1 MKACVFVGPTL
12 RAQDLPAGDDIV
24 VLPPVAQ
31 GEVYRVAQ
39 MRPQAIGIIDGYFEG
54 VLSVWH
60 KEILWAMAEGIHVFG
75 SASMGALR
83 AAELHSFGMVGVGR
97 IFEAYRDGGL
107 EDDDEVA
114 VIHGPRE
121 TGYVALSE
129 AMVNIRRTLFEAE
142 RAGVITAPSRD
153 ALVGLAKDLFY
164 HDRTFERLL
173 QVAEGSLPPG
183 EVEALR
189 TWLPDGRVD
198 QKRDDAMAMLQ
209 AIKAL
214 LASGPQPMRVEYTL
228 EWTEVW
234 DDATLAAAA
243 SPFVAPRG
251 APGQLADERVLEEL
265 RLEPDTYAAVRDRAL
280 LRFLAAREAQR
291 RRSTADTGALRD
303 VLDRLR
309 ARHGLSTRADLERWL
324 AANAIDGQRLE
335 RILED
340 EARHEA
346 IGALAAPSL
355 SHALLDELRLR
366 NEFARFAARARDKQ
380 AALEA
385 HGLGDPIVAD
395 AQAAPP
401 PALRAW
407 YFERRLGR
415 PLPDDIDA
423 AARELGFANRADFDR
438 ALRREWLYLG
448 YGDFPVEHALE
459 AMGEDARRM
468 RGQCR

>member
-1 MKACVFVGPTL
+1 VKACVFVGPTL
-12 RAQDLPAGDDIV
+12 RPQDLPPDNDII

-31 GEVYRVAQ
+31 GDVYRIAQ
-39 MRPQAIGIIDGYFEG
+39 SRPQAIGIIDGYFEG

-60 KEILWAMAEGIHVFG
+60 KEILWAMAQGMHVFG

-83 AAELHSFGMVGVGR
+83 AAELHPFGMVGVGR
-97 IFEAYRDGGL
+97 IFEAYRDGHL

-114 VIHGPRE
+114 VIHGPPE

-142 RAGVITAPSRD
+142 HAGVIAAPSRD
-153 ALVGLAKDLFY
+153 ALVRLAKDLFY

-173 QVAEGSLPPG
+173 RAAQESLPAE
-183 EVEALR
+183 EVEALHE
-189 TWLPDGRVD
+189 WLPQGRVD
-198 QKRDDAMAMLQ
+198 QKRDDALALLQ
-209 AIKAL
+209 AIRAL
-214 LASGPQPMRVEYTL
+214 LANELSPMRVDFTL

-234 DDATLAAAA
+234 DDATAATAA
-243 SPFVAPRG
+243 SPLVARG
-251 APGQLADERVLEEL
+251 SPGWVAEERVLEEL
-265 RLEPDTYAAVRDRAL
+265 RLEPDTYAAVRERAL

-291 RRSTADTGALRD
+291 RRHTADARARRD

-309 ARHGLSTRADLERWL
+309 ARHDLWTRADLDRWL
-324 AANAIDGQRLE
+324 EANAIDGQRLE
-335 RILED
+335 RIVED

-355 SHALLDELRLR
+355 SNALLDELRLR
-366 NEFARFAARARDKQ
+366 DEFTRFAARARDKQ

-385 HGLGDPIVAD
+385 YGMGDPIVAD
-395 AQAAPP
+395 AQVAPA
-401 PALRAW
+401 ALRAW

-423 AARELGFANRADFDR
+423 AARELGFADRTEFDR
-438 ALRREWLYLG
+438 ALRREWLYCT
-448 YGDFPVEHALE
+448 
-459 AMGEDARRM
+459 RM
-468 RGQCR
+468 ES

>member
-12 RAQDLPAGDDIV
+12 RAHDLPSDDDVV

-31 GEVYRVAQ
+31 GDVYRVAQ
-39 MRPQAIGIIDGYFEG
+39 RRPQAIGIIDGYFEG

-83 AAELHSFGMVGVGR
+83 AAELHAFGMVGVGR
-97 IFEAYRDGGL
+97 IFEAYRDGKL

-114 VIHGPRE
+114 VIHGPPE

-129 AMVNIRRTLFEAE
+129 AMVNMRGTLFEAE
-142 RAGVITAPSRD
+142 RAGVIGASNRD
-153 ALVGLAKDLFY
+153 ALIDRAKDLFY

-173 QVAEGSLPPG
+173 QAAREWLPAAD
-183 EVEALR
+183 VEALGA
-189 TWLPDGRVD
+189 WLPHGRVD
-198 QKRDDAMAMLQ
+198 QKRDDALAMLQ

-214 LASGPQPMRVEYTL
+214 LASGPEPMRVDYTL

-234 DDATLAAAA
+234 NDASVAAAA
-243 SPFVAPRG
+243 SPFGAPRESLG
-251 APGQLADERVLEEL
+251 LVADERVLEEL

-291 RRSTADTGALRD
+291 RRPTADASARRD

-309 ARHGLSTRADLERWL
+309 ARHGLWTRADLDRWL
-324 AANAIDGQRLE
+324 EANAIDGHRLE

-355 SHALLDELRLR
+355 SSALLDELRLR
-366 NEFARFAARARDKQ
+366 NEFARFAARARNKQ

-385 HGLGDPIVAD
+385 HGDPIVAD

-423 AARELGFANRADFDR
+423 AARELGFADRSDLDR
-438 ALRREWLYLG
+438 ALRREWLYCTTTAPG
-448 YGDFPVEHALE
+448 E
-459 AMGEDARRM
+459 AGAASGQVRKSRVRR
-468 RGQCR
+468 G